1 MTSSSQPLAIVLI
14 GYGKMGQIVEKI
26 ARHRG
31 HHIAAV
37 VRKTDTPEVATQ
49 KIRTGQVAIEFTTP
63 EAAAQNARLCLQN
76 RLPLVSGTTGWLE
89 AKAAFER
96 DCLAEGGSFFWA
108 SNFSIGVHLFFKMS
122 RLMSQLAAPQA
133 YLPHITEIHHTQ
145 KKDAPSGTAITL
157 AEQILPS
164 FAQFRH
170 WALAQ
175 GKPLAA
181 DALPITALREEG
193 VVGTHTLFLE
203 GQHDQISLTHKAHTR
218 EGFALG
224 AVVAAE
230 FLHNKKGVFGMDD
243 LLKIDL

>member
-1 MTSSSQPLAIVLI
+1 MTSSPPALALVLI
-14 GYGKMGQIVEKI
+14 GYGKMGQIIEKI
-26 ARHRG
+26 AQERG

-37 VRKTDTPEVATQ
+37 VQKTDTPEVAAQ
-49 KIRTGQVAIEFTTP
+49 KIRLGQVAIEFTTP
-63 EAAAQNARLCLQN
+63 EAAAQNAYLCLQN
-76 RLPLVSGTTGWLE
+76 RLPLVSGTTGWLD

-133 YLPHITEIHHTQ
+133 YQPHITEIHHTQ

-157 AEQILPS
+157 AEQVLPH
-164 FAQFRH
+164 FQKLQQ
-170 WALAQ
+170 WTLNQGQDLA
-175 GKPLAA
+175 PAT
-181 DALPITALREEG
+181 LPIEALREEG

-203 GQHDQISLTHKAHTR
+203 GEYDQISLTHKAHSR
-218 EGFALG
+218 QGFALG

-230 FLHNKKGVFGMDD
+230 FLYGKKGVFGMDD
-243 LLKIDL
+243 LIP